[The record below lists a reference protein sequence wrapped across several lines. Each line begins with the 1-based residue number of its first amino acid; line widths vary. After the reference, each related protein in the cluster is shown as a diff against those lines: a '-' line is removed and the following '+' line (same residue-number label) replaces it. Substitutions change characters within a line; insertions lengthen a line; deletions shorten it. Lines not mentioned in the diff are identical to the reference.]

1 MHTCYSHSIYITFYL
16 RGSFRPV
23 FTRPIMNAKPQQ
35 GIKKNE
41 DLQATLKNGQE
52 KSGKPTLPAAFPVL
66 ETGSRKELQITW
78 NDFPDRDQ
86 LQELYT
92 SYKHVII
99 KPPMICCDFCR
110 HRQSFITGGIKENTG
125 NGSDREKAVSRRF
138 LPDSEEKSYRHL
150 YHIHI
155 IKPQNAPFSCFFS
168 STRGSDVRKY
178 FHVRIS
184 PGARIFHPFPQDRMR
199 VNGRI

>member
-1 MHTCYSHSIYITFYL
+1 
-16 RGSFRPV
+16 
-23 FTRPIMNAKPQQ
+23 MNAKPQQ

-138 LPDSEEKSYRHL
+138 LPDIEEKSYRHR

-155 IKPQNAPFSCFFS
+155 IKPQNAPFSCFFFKHQRIRRPQIFS
-168 STRGSDVRKY
+168 RTHFSRSTDFPSISAGQNESKRKDLKT
-178 FHVRIS
+178 H
-184 PGARIFHPFPQDRMR
+184 GHEWLFPRQA
-199 VNGRI
+199 